1 MATGDASDKIESL
14 LQKNRTR
21 VYFAQHVAATYNI
34 EICCVKSWVKIWPL
48 LVDLKKET
56 GGGGQGQSG
65 ISSPAESTITIHDF
79 CFSTVFFPADK
90 ALVADSIIFCFH
102 SSYSLSLSSRSVASS
117 SVFES
122 FDEWDWSV
130 KHKEYKHL

>member
-48 LVDLKKET
+48 LVDL
-56 GGGGQGQSG
+56 
-65 ISSPAESTITIHDF
+65 AEPI
-79 CFSTVFFPADK
+79 
-90 ALVADSIIFCFH
+90 
-102 SSYSLSLSSRSVASS
+102 
-117 SVFES
+117 
-122 FDEWDWSV
+122 
-130 KHKEYKHL
+130 

>member
-56 GGGGQGQSG
+56 GGGGGGGEKGIPRPSG
-65 ISSPAESTITIHDF
+65 KNYHVSG
-79 CFSTVFFPADK
+79 FF
-90 ALVADSIIFCFH
+90 FF
-102 SSYSLSLSSRSVASS
+102 
-117 SVFES
+117 
-122 FDEWDWSV
+122 
-130 KHKEYKHL
+130 